1 MFGWW
6 VVGSELVEEEPV
18 GDKEGKYVDSVVGSK
33 DVVEGAA
40 GSGAPGGEEGFTAD
54 GVGELFD
61 APVGF
66 GP

>member
-1 MFGWW
+1 MGD
-6 VVGSELVEEEPV
+6 EEGE
-18 GDKEGKYVDSVVGSK
+18 YVDSVVGGT
-33 DVVEGAA
+33 DVIEGAA
-40 GSGAPGGEEGFTAD
+40 GGGAPGGEEGFAAN

>member
-1 MFGWW
+1 M
-6 VVGSELVEEEPV
+6 VEEEPV
-18 GDKEGKYVDSVVGSK
+18 GDKEGEYVDSMVGGT

-40 GSGAPGGEEGFTAD
+40 GGGAPGGEEGFTTD

-61 APVGF
+61 APVGL

>member
-1 MFGWW
+1 M
-6 VVGSELVEEEPV
+6 
-18 GDKEGKYVDSVVGSK
+18 GDKEGEYVDSMVGGT

-40 GSGAPGGEEGFTAD
+40 GGGAPGGEEGFAAD

>member
-1 MFGWW
+1 MI
-6 VVGSELVEEEPV
+6 EEEPM
-18 GDKEGKYVDSVVGSK
+18 GNKEGKYVDSVVDGK

-40 GSGAPGGEEGFTAD
+40 GGGASGGEEGFAAD

>member
-18 GDKEGKYVDSVVGSK
+18 GDKEGEYVDSVVGGK
-33 DVVEGAA
+33 DVVKGAA
-40 GSGAPGGEEGFTAD
+40 GGGAPGGEEGFATD

>member
-18 GDKEGKYVDSVVGSK
+18 GDKEGEYVDSVVGGK
-33 DVVEGAA
+33 DVVKGTA
-40 GSGAPGGEEGFTAD
+40 GGGAPGGEEGFATD
-54 GVGELFD
+54 GVGELLD

>member
-1 MFGWW
+1 MGD
-6 VVGSELVEEEPV
+6 EEGE
-18 GDKEGKYVDSVVGSK
+18 YVDSVVDGT

-40 GSGAPGGEEGFTAD
+40 GGGAPGGEEGFAAD
-54 GVGELFD
+54 GVGERFD

>member
-1 MFGWW
+1 MGD
-6 VVGSELVEEEPV
+6 EEGE
-18 GDKEGKYVDSVVGSK
+18 YVDSVVGGT

-40 GSGAPGGEEGFTAD
+40 GGGTPGSEEGFATD

-61 APVGF
+61 APVGL

>member
-1 MFGWW
+1 MGD
-6 VVGSELVEEEPV
+6 EEGE
-18 GDKEGKYVDSVVGSK
+18 YVDSVVGGK

-40 GSGAPGGEEGFTAD
+40 GGGAPGGEEGFAAD

>member
-1 MFGWW
+1 MGN
-6 VVGSELVEEEPV
+6 
-18 GDKEGKYVDSVVGSK
+18 KEGKYVDSVVGGK
-33 DVVEGAA
+33 DVVESAA
-40 GSGAPGGEEGFTAD
+40 GGGASGSEEGFATD

>member
-1 MFGWW
+1 MGD
-6 VVGSELVEEEPV
+6 EEGE
-18 GDKEGKYVDSVVGSK
+18 YVDSVVGSK
-33 DVVEGAA
+33 DVVKGAA
-40 GSGAPGGEEGFTAD
+40 GGGAPGGEEGFAAD

>member
-1 MFGWW
+1 
-6 VVGSELVEEEPV
+6 LVEEEPV
-18 GDKEGKYVDSVVGSK
+18 GDKEGEYVDSMVGST

-40 GSGAPGGEEGFTAD
+40 GGGAPGGEEGFTAD

>member
-1 MFGWW
+1 MGN
-6 VVGSELVEEEPV
+6 
-18 GDKEGKYVDSVVGSK
+18 KEGKYVDSVVGGT

-40 GSGAPGGEEGFTAD
+40 GGGAPGGEEGFAAN

>member
-6 VVGSELVEEEPV
+6 VVGSELVEEETV
-18 GDKEGKYVDSVVGSK
+18 GDKEGEYVDSVVGGK

-40 GSGAPGGEEGFTAD
+40 GGGAPGGEEGFAAD
-54 GVGELFD
+54 GVGKLFD
-61 APVGF
+61 APVGL

>member
-18 GDKEGKYVDSVVGSK
+18 GDEEGEYVDSVVGGK
-33 DVVEGAA
+33 DVVKGAA
-40 GSGAPGGEEGFTAD
+40 GGGAPGSEEGFTAD
-54 GVGELFD
+54 GVGELLD

>member
-1 MFGWW
+1 MGN
-6 VVGSELVEEEPV
+6 
-18 GDKEGKYVDSVVGSK
+18 KEGKYVDSVVGGT

-40 GSGAPGGEEGFTAD
+40 GGSAPGGEERFAAD

>member
-1 MFGWW
+1 MGD
-6 VVGSELVEEEPV
+6 EEGE
-18 GDKEGKYVDSVVGSK
+18 YVDSVVGGK

-40 GSGAPGGEEGFTAD
+40 GGGASGSEERFAAN

>member
-1 MFGWW
+1 M
-6 VVGSELVEEEPV
+6 
-18 GDKEGKYVDSVVGSK
+18 GDKEGEYVDSVVGGK
-33 DVVEGAA
+33 DVVKGTA
-40 GSGAPGGEEGFTAD
+40 GGGAPGGEEGFAAD

>member
-1 MFGWW
+1 MGD
-6 VVGSELVEEEPV
+6 EEGE
-18 GDKEGKYVDSVVGSK
+18 YVDSVVGGT

-40 GSGAPGGEEGFTAD
+40 GGGPGGEEGFAAD

>member
-18 GDKEGKYVDSVVGSK
+18 GDKEGEYVDSVVGGK
-33 DVVEGAA
+33 DVVKGAA
-40 GSGAPGGEEGFTAD
+40 GGGAPGGEEGFATD
-54 GVGELFD
+54 GVGELLD